1 MAARARAALTVMVC
15 LLILL
20 PLTAAGRVSGVVRDS
35 SGAPVPAAHVVVM
48 TAERTVVGGGR
59 TDTDGRFSVPIPHPG
74 RYLLVTTAEGLGESR
89 LPVVVSESGSDPLDV
104 RLQVGA
110 LREEVTV
117 TASRSSVDDLRIA
130 VQPVSIVD
138 ADEVRERVQTVVA
151 EAVEGEA
158 GVHLQRTSPS
168 MAGVFVR
175 GLTGNKVN
183 VFVDG
188 VRYSNGAQRGGVN
201 TFLDLIEPESLEAIE
216 IVRGASSAQYGSD
229 AIGGSVQFLS
239 RPPELQLKSGP
250 MLGGSLGTGAGSAH
264 PFGSGHGFVAVM
276 RPSFGLTGSISARR
290 VGRLRPGGGFDSHA
304 AVTRFLGLR
313 SDVLMDERLPD
324 TGFRQ
329 LGGALRSQ
337 WAARAATRVVFSYM
351 RTGQDGGRRY
361 DQLLGGDGNLVSELN
376 DLSLDLFSARLEQ
389 LGGSL
394 FDHASFTYSVNSQR
408 EERVNQGGNGN
419 PLATIG
425 HEPERT
431 TVHGLQAAGTAQLS
445 RRQTLTIGGDV
456 YFERLASGAFNVD
469 PLTGAVSPRR
479 PRVPDGATFTQGGIF
494 AQTGFDVR
502 PNRLRLSGSLRVGG
516 AAYEARASHSPL
528 VGGVPLWP
536 DDSLR
541 ASSVTYRAGALFTP
555 DDRWTMTLSV
565 SRGFRA
571 PHMTDL
577 GTLGLTGAGFE
588 VAAPD
593 VAGLGGFVGTTADA
607 SARSTGD
614 PVRQLGPETSLQYE
628 GSVSYRRRSWRSDV
642 TLFVN
647 GISDNIQ
654 KQALILPP
662 GVVGLALGGQVIASQ
677 SAGGAVFVPATT
689 VPVLVRANFD
699 NARIRGIEHS
709 LQATFRRAL
718 TLRTAVTYLRAIDTT
733 TGLPPNIE
741 GGTPAPDAF
750 LTLRWAPDTRWWIEP
765 YAHVAWRQARLS
777 SLDLG
782 DRRTGAGRTRASI
795 RAFFLNGA
803 TARGW
808 VGAGNDGTTGTADDL
823 LLATGE
829 TLAEVQDRV
838 LGGGVGGWSLYPAI
852 PGYVAIGLRAGVRR
866 GSHQVILDAQNL
878 TDRNYRGVSWGM
890 DAPGRGVSVKYLVRF

>member
-1 MAARARAALTVMVC
+1 MAARARAALTVLLC
-15 LLILL
+15 LPIVL

-48 TAERTVVGGGR
+48 TAERTVIGGGR
-59 TDTDGRFSVPIPHPG
+59 TGTDGRFSVPVPHPG

-89 LPVVVSESGSDPLDV
+89 LPVVVSESGAEPIDV
-104 RLQVGA
+104 RLEVGA

-117 TASRSSVDDLRIA
+117 TASRSSIEDLRLA
-130 VQPVSIVD
+130 GQPVSIVD
-138 ADEVRERVQTVVA
+138 AEEVRERVQTVVA

-158 GVHLQRTSPS
+158 GVHLQRTGPT

-175 GLTGNKVN
+175 GLTGNKVS

-229 AIGGSVQFLS
+229 ALGGSVQFLS

-250 MLGGSLGTGAGSAH
+250 MLGGSLGAGAGSAH
-264 PFGSGHGFVAVM
+264 LFGSGHGFVAIM
-276 RPSFGLTGSISARR
+276 RPSFGLTGSISGRR

-337 WAARAATRVVFSYM
+337 WAPRAATRVVFSYM

-376 DLSLDLFSARLEQ
+376 DLSLDLFSARVEQ
-389 LGGSL
+389 LGGPL

-408 EERVNQGGNGN
+408 EERVTQGGNGN

-431 TVHGLQAAGTAQLS
+431 TVHGLQAAGTVQLS
-445 RRQTLTIGGDV
+445 GRQTLTIGGDV
-456 YFERLASGAFNVD
+456 YFERLASGAFDVH

-502 PNRLRLSGSLRVGG
+502 PNRLPGSLRVGG
-516 AAYEARASHSPL
+516 AAYEARASDSPL
-528 VGGVPLWP
+528 VAGSPLWP

-541 ASSVTYRAGALFTP
+541 ASSVTYRAGALLTP
-555 DDRWTMTLSV
+555 HDRWTMTLSV

-607 SARSTGD
+607 SAVSTGQ

-628 GSVSYRRRSWRSDV
+628 GSVSYRRRSLQSDV

-647 GISDNIQ
+647 SISDNIQ

-662 GVVGLALGGQVIASQ
+662 GAVGLALGGEVIASQ

-699 NARIRGIEHS
+699 AARIWGIEHS
-709 LQATFRRAL
+709 VRAAFRRAL
-718 TLRTAVTYLRAIDTT
+718 TFRATVTYLRAIDTT
-733 TGLPPNIE
+733 TDLPPNIE

-765 YAHVAWRQARLS
+765 YAHLAWRQARLS

-808 VGAGNDGTTGTADDL
+808 VGAGSDSTMGTADDL

-838 LGGGVGGWSLYPAI
+838 LGRGVGGSSLYPAV
-852 PGYVAIGLRAGVRR
+852 PGYVALGLRAGVRR

-878 TDRNYRGVSWGM
+878 TDRNYRGVSWGL
-890 DAPGRGVSVKYLVRF
+890 DAPGRGASLKYLARF